1 MDFEHSTEYCRNFGT
16 FPVSFGYCLGLCRF
30 LCVFQAFFQ
39 CPVAQY
45 YSMHFTR
52 NWRAMLG
59 NFGIGIMGKF
69 KGIIAQGHTS
79 TQPAVG
85 GM

>member
-1 MDFEHSTEYCRNFGT
+1 
-16 FPVSFGYCLGLCRF
+16 
-30 LCVFQAFFQ
+30 
-39 CPVAQY
+39 
-45 YSMHFTR
+45 MHFTR